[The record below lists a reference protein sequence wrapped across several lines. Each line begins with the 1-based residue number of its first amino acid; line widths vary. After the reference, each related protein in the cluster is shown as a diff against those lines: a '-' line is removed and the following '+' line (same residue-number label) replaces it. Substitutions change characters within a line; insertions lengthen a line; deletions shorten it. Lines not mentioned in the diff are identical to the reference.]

1 MNNFFTNINDEA
13 APYSSGP
20 KKVGYVLKRYPRFS
34 ETFVVNEI
42 LAHEA
47 AGVAIEVFALRPNT
61 DTHFQ
66 HAIAD
71 VRAPITHIRY
81 GGIKAESLWS
91 KLDKFAQEFPEKSN
105 LLHLAAGYP
114 AIEVFQ
120 ALLLAK
126 EIRDRG
132 IEHLHAHFGTTAA
145 GVARLA
151 SLLTDV
157 PYTFT
162 AHAKDIFHEYVDE
175 EMLGRKI
182 ADAAAVIT
190 VSDFN
195 VSDLSERFPQSSNK
209 IRRIYNGLPVERY
222 PYSVPA
228 NRVPKIVAVGRLVEK
243 KGFSDLIDACALLVK
258 SGVHFEC
265 DIIGGGDLNESLH
278 AQIQQLGLADCV
290 SLTGPLPQQEV
301 HKAVCEAAVCAAPC
315 ITATTGDRDGLPTVL
330 LESMALGTPCV
341 STAVTGIPE
350 IIRHEET
357 GLLIPER
364 EPAKLA
370 VAIQRLLEDEPL
382 GTRLSKAA
390 RELFEGNFSIDTN
403 TAHMR
408 ETFAQCQ
415 PRQPRQPLAEVG

>member
-1 MNNFFTNINDEA
+1 MKNSFNQFNGETA
-13 APYSSGP
+13 QHSLGP

-47 AGVAIEVFALRPNT
+47 AGLEIEVFALRSNT

-71 VRAPITHIRY
+71 VRAPINHIRS

-91 KLDKFAQEFPEKSN
+91 NLDKFAQEFPEKSDI
-105 LLHLAAGYP
+105 LQTATGYP
-114 AIEVFQ
+114 AVEVFQ
-120 ALLLAK
+120 ALLLAQ

-190 VSDFN
+190 VSDYN
-195 VSDLSERFPQSSNK
+195 VSNLSERFPQSSNK
-209 IRRIYNGLPVERY
+209 IRRIYNGLPLERY
-222 PYSVPA
+222 PYSAPA
-228 NRVPKIVAVGRLVEK
+228 NRLPKIVAIGRLVEK
-243 KGFSDLIDACALLVK
+243 KGFSDLVDACALLAK
-258 SGVHFEC
+258 SDVPFKC
-265 DIIGGGDLNESLH
+265 DIIGGGDLKESLH
-278 AQIQQLGLADCV
+278 SQIQQLGLTDCV

-301 HKAVCEAAVCAAPC
+301 HKSIRDAAVCAAPC

-350 IIRHEET
+350 IIRDNET

-370 VAIQRLLEDEPL
+370 TAIQKLLGDEPL
-382 GTRLSKAA
+382 RARLSKAA
-390 RELFEGNFSIDTN
+390 RELFERNFSIDAN
-403 TAHMR
+403 TARMR
-408 ETFAQCQ
+408 ETFAECQ
-415 PRQPRQPLAEVG
+415 PQQLRQPLAEVG

>member
-1 MNNFFTNINDEA
+1 MNNSLTNFNSETS
-13 APYSSGP
+13 PSRLGP
-20 KKVGYVLKRYPRFS
+20 RKVGYVLKRYPRFS

-47 AGVAIEVFALRPNT
+47 AGLAIEVFALRPNT

-81 GGIKAESLWS
+81 GGIKADLLWS
-91 KLDKFAQEFPEKSN
+91 KLDHFAQEFPEKSN
-105 LLHLAAGYP
+105 LLQTATGYP
-114 AIEVFQ
+114 AIEVLQ

-162 AHAKDIFHEYVDE
+162 AHAKDIFHEYVNE

-195 VSDLSERFPQSSNK
+195 VSDLSERFPPSANK
-209 IRRIYNGLPVERY
+209 IRRIYNGLPLERY
-222 PYSVPA
+222 PYSEPK
-228 NRVPKIVAVGRLVEK
+228 NRAPKIVAVGRLVEK

-258 SGVHFEC
+258 SDVRFEC
-265 DIIGGGDLNESLH
+265 EIIGGGDLNESLH
-278 AQIQQLGLADCV
+278 AQIQQLGLTDCV
-290 SLTGPLPQQEV
+290 TLTGPLPQQEV
-301 HKAVCEAAVCAAPC
+301 HKAIRDAAVCAAPC

-364 EPAKLA
+364 EPATLA
-370 VAIQRLLEDEPL
+370 TAIQRLLVDGPL
-382 GTRLSKAA
+382 RVHLSKAA
-390 RELFEGNFSIDTN
+390 RELFEHNFSIDAN
-403 TAHMR
+403 TARMR
-408 ETFAQCQ
+408 ETFAECQ
-415 PRQPRQPLAEVG
+415 PQQLRQPLAEVG

>member
-1 MNNFFTNINDEA
+1 MNNSYTNFNCET
-13 APYSSGP
+13 SSNNAGP
-20 KKVGYVLKRYPRFS
+20 KKVAYVLKRYPRFS

-47 AGVAIEVFALRPNT
+47 AGLAIEVFALRPNT

-91 KLDKFAQEFPEKSN
+91 QLDQFAQEFPEKSDI
-105 LLHLAAGYP
+105 LELATGYP
-114 AIEVFQ
+114 AVEVFQ
-120 ALLLAK
+120 TLLLAK

-145 GVARLA
+145 GVARLT
-151 SLLTDV
+151 SLLTEV

-182 ADAAAVIT
+182 ADAATVIT

-195 VSDLSERFPQSSNK
+195 VSDLSERFPQSANK
-209 IRRIYNGLPVERY
+209 IQRIYNGLPLKKY
-222 PYSVPA
+222 PYLVPT
-228 NRVPKIVAVGRLVEK
+228 NRAPKIVAVGRLVEK
-243 KGFSDLIDACALLVK
+243 KGFSDLIDACALLAK
-258 SGVHFEC
+258 SEVQFEC
-265 DIIGGGDLNESLH
+265 DIIGGGDLNESLYS
-278 AQIQQLGLADCV
+278 QIQQLGLTDCV
-290 SLTGPLPQQEV
+290 TLTGPLPQQEV
-301 HKAVCEAAVCAAPC
+301 HKAVRKAAVCAAPC

-370 VAIQRLLEDEPL
+370 TAIQQMLVDEPL
-382 GTRLSKAA
+382 RVRLSKAA
-390 RELFEGNFSIDTN
+390 RELFESNFSIDTN
-403 TAHMR
+403 TARMR

-415 PRQPRQPLAEVG
+415 PQLERQPLAEVS

>member
-1 MNNFFTNINDEA
+1 MNNSFNQFNGETA
-13 APYSSGP
+13 QHSLGP

-47 AGVAIEVFALRPNT
+47 AGLVIEVFALRSNT

-71 VRAPITHIRY
+71 VRAPINHIRS

-91 KLDKFAQEFPEKSN
+91 NLDKFAQEFPEKSN
-105 LLHLAAGYP
+105 ILQTATGYP
-114 AIEVFQ
+114 AVEVFQ
-120 ALLLAK
+120 ALLLAQ

-190 VSDFN
+190 VSDYN
-195 VSDLSERFPQSSNK
+195 VSDLSERFPQSANK
-209 IRRIYNGLPVERY
+209 IRRIYNGLPLERY

-228 NRVPKIVAVGRLVEK
+228 NRLPKIVAIGRLVEK
-243 KGFSDLIDACALLVK
+243 KGFSDLVDACALLAK
-258 SGVHFEC
+258 SDVPFEC
-265 DIIGGGDLNESLH
+265 DIIGGGDLKESLH
-278 AQIQQLGLADCV
+278 SQIQQLGLTDCV

-301 HKAVCEAAVCAAPC
+301 HKSICDAAVCAVPC

-330 LESMALGTPCV
+330 LESMALGTPCI

-350 IIRHEET
+350 IIRDNET

-364 EPAKLA
+364 EPGKLA
-370 VAIQRLLEDEPL
+370 TAIQKLLGDEPL
-382 GTRLSKAA
+382 RARLSKAA
-390 RELFEGNFSIDTN
+390 RELFERNFSIDAN
-403 TAHMR
+403 TARMR
-408 ETFAQCQ
+408 ETFAECQ
-415 PRQPRQPLAEVG
+415 PQQLRQPLAEVG